1 MILPCFNLILEPID
15 EKAKK
20 LTPFRW
26 ASPEVGKR
34 NKIGGLPTGIK
45 ENDYP
50 ICPCCGKKMTFY
62 GQLDSINE
70 KVVKL
75 KPKCS
80 KAYFNQGLIFEYKHD
95 YKKAVYFDS
104 KNQIYLRKLVDFK
117 KYIRYLKSIGK
128 IQPIRT

>member
-62 GQLDSINE
+62 GQLDSINDDYIIAD
-70 KVVKL
+70 
-75 KPKCS
+75 C
-80 KAYFNQGLIFEYKHD
+80 GLI
-95 YKKAVYFDS
+95 AVFICFDC
-104 KNQIYLRKLVDFK
+104 NEV
-117 KYIRYLKSIGK
+117 
-128 IQPIRT
+128 RTEIVCG